1 MRIKHRGNEQNNKAH
16 EWARHLLTYSCPNK
30 TRKHSNLYHISET
43 MQNQQPQY
51 YAQKLQVLSN

>member
-1 MRIKHRGNEQNNKAH
+1 MGTA
-16 EWARHLLTYSCPNK
+16 LTDLQLHYK